1 MLSLFTTTLHGL
13 ILRALVDGPVRLSNL
28 HAQAGDPTLKALR
41 GNIGNLIGI
50 GALEKRRPGGEPD
63 LLDNELTP
71 FGRDLLLVAE
81 VLDDWLG
88 RAPDGPLG
96 IDSEAAKEAIRAL
109 LGGWGSTMLRALAA
123 RPFSLA
129 ELDELIGSFGN
140 AALDRRLVAMH
151 DAGQVTALSGDS
163 DVAAYAV
170 TDWLREGVAPLLAS
184 IRCERLHLEA
194 ETAQVARIDIETLLL
209 LAVPLAG
216 PLAAA
221 DGTCQLGAAVG
232 DGSRQTFAGVRTA
245 VEDGK
250 IVSCVTTLEP
260 KPDDWA
266 HGSAADLLDV
276 IVEGGPNGLETGGV
290 DRLSSALL
298 DGLHGR
304 LFAFAADRR

>member
-1 MLSLFTTTLHGL
+1 VLSLFTTTLHGP
-13 ILRALVDGPVRLSNL
+13 ILRALADGPVRLSDL
-28 HAQAGDPTLKALR
+28 HAQAGEPTLKTLR

-63 LLDNELTP
+63 LLDNELTS

-81 VLDDWLG
+81 VLEDWLG

-129 ELDELIGSFGN
+129 ELDGLIGSFGN

-151 DAGQVTALSGDS
+151 SAGQVTALSADW
-163 DVAAYAV
+163 DMVAYAV

-184 IRCERLHLEA
+184 IRCERLHLEGG
-194 ETAQVARIDIETLLL
+194 TAQVARIDIETLLL
-209 LAVPLAG
+209 LAVPLAE
-216 PLAAA
+216 PLAALN
-221 DGTCQLGAAVG
+221 GTCQLGVG
-232 DGSRQTFAGVRTA
+232 VGGGSGQTFAGVRAA
-245 VEDGK
+245 VENGK
-250 IVSCVTTLEP
+250 IVSCVTTLES
-260 KPDDWA
+260 KPGDWA
-266 HGSAADLLDV
+266 HGSAVDLLHA

-290 DRLSSALL
+290 DRLSSSLL
-298 DGLHGR
+298 DRLHSR
-304 LFAFAADRR
+304 LFASAADRR